1 MATIPE
7 KKMKLLMLNSEYPPI
22 GGGQGNANQAMINE
36 FVENHIQIDL
46 VTASSGK
53 KYKEEKSNIR
63 LFFLDIGKNGKNFL
77 FQSSKELITY
87 SVKSWKFATKLI
99 KQARSK
105 KAEYDA
111 IIAWSGVP
119 AGFIAM
125 VLSRRFCIPYVVLL
139 RGADVPFYD
148 KRWAKLDRLVFRYL
162 SPYIWKKSLLTIAN
176 SQNLRDL
183 AYKTSRKKKIDII
196 YNGIDLKR
204 YTGNYDVKI
213 TPAQIIAVGR
223 LNKMKGFDLLIQ
235 AVAGI
240 KTQCQLV
247 IAGDGPEKENLENL
261 AKMLGIEGK
270 VLLLGRLEKE
280 QLIHFYQES
289 SIFCMSSYN
298 EGMSNAMLE
307 AIACGLPVVTTQV
320 GGVAE
325 LINGN
330 GIIVPCGDSFA
341 LQEAI
346 ETLLENPERLVQ
358 CRNRSL
364 QIAADFS
371 WKKITNNFLDLLT
384 DALSKK

>member
-1 MATIPE
+1 
-7 KKMKLLMLNSEYPPI
+7 MKLLMLNSEYPPI

-36 FVENHIQIDL
+36 FAKTDIQIDL
-46 VTASSGK
+46 ITASSGK
-53 KYKEEKSNIR
+53 KYKEVKGNIR
-63 LFFLDIGKNGKNFL
+63 LFFLNIGKNGKNFL

-87 SVKSWKFATKLI
+87 SVKSLKFAAKLI

-105 KAEYDA
+105 KCGYDA

-125 VLSRRFCIPYVVLL
+125 MLSRRFHIPYIVLL

-148 KRWAKLDRLVFRYL
+148 KRWAKLDNLVFRYL

-183 AYKTSRKKKIDII
+183 AYKTSRKKKIDIV
-196 YNGIDLKR
+196 YNGIDLER
-204 YTGNYDVKI
+204 YTGSCDVKI
-213 TPAQIIAVGR
+213 NPPQIIAVGR
-223 LNKMKGFDLLIQ
+223 LNKIKGFDLLIQ

-240 KTQCQLV
+240 KAQCQLV

-261 AKMLGIEGK
+261 AKMLGIEKK

-280 QLIHFYQES
+280 QLIRFYQES

-307 AIACGLPVVTTQV
+307 AVACGLPIVTTQV
-320 GGVAE
+320 GGAAE

-330 GIIVPCGDSFA
+330 GVVVPCGDSFA

-346 ETLLENPERLVQ
+346 ETLLENPNRLAQ

-364 QIAADFS
+364 QIATDFS
-371 WKKITNNFLDLLT
+371 WGKITNNFIDLLNA
-384 DALSKK
+384 ALKK

>member
-1 MATIPE
+1 
-7 KKMKLLMLNSEYPPI
+7 
-22 GGGQGNANQAMINE
+22 MINE
-36 FVENHIQIDL
+36 FVKSNIQIDL
-46 VTASSGK
+46 ITASSGK
-53 KYKEEKSNIR
+53 KYKEEKGSVR
-63 LFFLDIGKNGKNFL
+63 LFFLNIGKNGKNFL

-87 SVKSWKFATKLI
+87 SVKSWKFAIALI
-99 KQARSK
+99 KQARLK
-105 KAEYDA
+105 KSEYDA

-125 VLSRRFCIPYVVLL
+125 MLSRRFRIPYVVLL

-176 SQNLRDL
+176 SQSLRDL

-196 YNGIDLKR
+196 CNGIDLNR
-204 YTGNYDVKI
+204 YTGNYNVKI

-223 LNKMKGFDLLIQ
+223 LNKLKGFDILIQ
-235 AVAGI
+235 AVAET

-247 IAGDGPEKENLENL
+247 IAGDGPEKENLEEL
-261 AKMLGIEGK
+261 AKILGAEGK

-280 QLIHFYQES
+280 QLIRFYQES

-307 AIACGLPVVTTQV
+307 AIACGLPIVTTQV

-341 LQEAI
+341 LREAI
-346 ETLLENPERLVQ
+346 ETLLENPERLAQ

-371 WKKITNNFLDLLT
+371 WETITNNFIDLLT
-384 DALSKK
+384 DALETSRLR

>member
-1 MATIPE
+1 
-7 KKMKLLMLNSEYPPI
+7 MKLLMLNSEYPPI

-36 FVENHIQIDL
+36 FAKTDIQIDL
-46 VTASSGK
+46 ITASSGK
-53 KYKEEKSNIR
+53 KYKETNGNIR
-63 LFFLDIGKNGKNFL
+63 LFFLNIGKNGRNFL

-87 SVKSWKFATKLI
+87 SIKSWKFAIKLI
-99 KQARSK
+99 KTARLNESN
-105 KAEYDA
+105 YDA

-119 AGFIAM
+119 AGFVAM
-125 VLSRRFCIPYVVLL
+125 MLSERFHIPYVVLL

-148 KRWAKLDRLVFRYL
+148 KRWSKLDRLLFRYL
-162 SPYIWKKSLLTIAN
+162 SPYIWQKSLLTVAN
-176 SQNLRDL
+176 SQSLRDL

-204 YTGNYDVKI
+204 YTGNCDVKI
-213 TPAQIIAVGR
+213 NPPQIIAVGR
-223 LNKMKGFDLLIQ
+223 LNKIKGFDLLIH

-261 AKMLGIEGK
+261 AKMLGIEK
-270 VLLLGRLEKE
+270 EVILPGRLEKE
-280 QLIHFYQES
+280 QLIHFYHES

-307 AIACGLPVVTTQV
+307 AIACGLPIVTTQV
-320 GGVAE
+320 GGAAE
-325 LINGN
+325 LVNGN

-341 LQEAI
+341 LKEAL
-346 ETLLENPERLVQ
+346 ETLLENPSRLEQ

-371 WKKITNNFLDLLT
+371 WNKITNCFADLLA
-384 DALSKK
+384 DALKK